1 MYRYYEN
8 SVLVSVFSNLEKALT
23 TENYRPENEQ
33 EYDIKSIVGHVVQ
46 RSKFVCNKKK
56 MHFYSLLMKMCPFVH
71 NNPNIASKMS
81 VLSPTKPKMLHVSEV
96 TLFERL
102 SLVDVLTTCINYY
115 MCNAQYFHT
124 L

>member
-8 SVLVSVFSNLEKALT
+8 SILVSVFSKALT

-96 TLFERL
+96 TFFERV
-102 SLVDVLTTCINYY
+102 SLVHVDVLTTCINYY

>member
-56 MHFYSLLMKMCPFVH
+56 MHFLFTL
-71 NNPNIASKMS
+71 NDN
-81 VLSPTKPKMLHVSEV
+81 VS
-96 TLFERL
+96 FC
-102 SLVDVLTTCINYY
+102 S
-115 MCNAQYFHT
+115 
-124 L
+124 

>member
-8 SVLVSVFSNLEKALT
+8 SILVSVFSKALT

-56 MHFYSLLMKMCPFVH
+56 NAFLFTL
-71 NNPNIASKMS
+71 NEN
-81 VLSPTKPKMLHVSEV
+81 VS
-96 TLFERL
+96 FC
-102 SLVDVLTTCINYY
+102 S
-115 MCNAQYFHT
+115 
-124 L
+124 

>member
-8 SVLVSVFSNLEKALT
+8 SILVSVFSEALT

-56 MHFYSLLMKMCPFVH
+56 MHFL
-71 NNPNIASKMS
+71 
-81 VLSPTKPKMLHVSEV
+81 V
-96 TLFERL
+96 TLNENVSFC
-102 SLVDVLTTCINYY
+102 S
-115 MCNAQYFHT
+115 
-124 L
+124 